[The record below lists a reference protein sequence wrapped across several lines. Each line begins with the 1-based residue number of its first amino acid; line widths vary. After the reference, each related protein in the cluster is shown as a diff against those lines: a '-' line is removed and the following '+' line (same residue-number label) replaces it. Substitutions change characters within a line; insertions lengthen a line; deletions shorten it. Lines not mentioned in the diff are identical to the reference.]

1 MPKVCLQGVK
11 AGQKRYQGTTKT
23 VKKDVPVWLTDTYK
37 NRQNRR
43 IRTQG
48 TTRLQ
53 ITSGETRKSK
63 YFSILIPFAEI
74 SLLLHPYLIIE
85 RLLTVF
91 PPALVGDFPVLRHYQ
106 PVAFQI

>member
-23 VKKDVPVWLTDTYK
+23 IEKDVPVWLTDTYK

-85 RLLTVF
+85 RLLAVF
-91 PPALVGDFPVLRHYQ
+91 PPTLISDFLILRHYQ
-106 PVAFQI
+106 PMAFQV

>member
-11 AGQKRYQGTTKT
+11 AGQKRCQGTTKT
-23 VKKDVPVWLTDTYK
+23 VKKGAPVWLTDTYK

-85 RLLTVF
+85 RLLAVF
-91 PPALVGDFPVLRHYQ
+91 PTTLRSDFLILRHYQ
-106 PVAFQI
+106 PMAFQV

>member
-23 VKKDVPVWLTDTYK
+23 VKKGAPVWLTDTYK

-85 RLLTVF
+85 RLLAVF
-91 PPALVGDFPVLRHYQ
+91 PPTLISDFLILRHYQ
-106 PVAFQI
+106 PMAFQV

>member
-23 VKKDVPVWLTDTYK
+23 VKKGAPVWLTDTYK

-53 ITSGETRKSK
+53 ITSRGTRKVQN
-63 YFSILIPFAEI
+63 FSSFIPFSKIA
-74 SLLLHPYLIIE
+74 LLLYFYFIIE
-85 RLLTVF
+85 RVFLMF
-91 PPALVGDFPVLRHYQ
+91 PPTFIAHLLVLWNNQLVTL
-106 PVAFQI
+106 